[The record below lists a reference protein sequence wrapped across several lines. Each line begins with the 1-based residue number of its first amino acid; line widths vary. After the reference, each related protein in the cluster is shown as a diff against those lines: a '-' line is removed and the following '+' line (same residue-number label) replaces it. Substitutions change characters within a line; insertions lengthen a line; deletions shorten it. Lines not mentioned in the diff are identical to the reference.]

1 MTYDKIAK
9 SNNEFYYI
17 TKCRLSLDGSIEID
31 YLKSKS
37 MLHLLHH
44 LKSKDIKDFD
54 LLKDSVF
61 RYTKARKNIAY
72 WLNKNKHEYELWKL
86 AKNNAYKDFV
96 KSVKNKKLA
105 NFILNDSEWSEI
117 HSNQL
122 SFQSFEMAQF
132 IINDFENAFS
142 IIIKNQ
148 FEIIDIW

>member
-72 WLNKNKHEYELWKL
+72 WLNKNKREYELWKL
-86 AKNNAYKDFV
+86 AKNNAYKDLI
-96 KSVKNKKLA
+96 KSIKNKKLV
-105 NFILNDSEWSEI
+105 NFILNDNEWSEI

-132 IINDFENAFS
+132 IIKHFENAFS
-142 IIIKNQ
+142 IIVKNQ
-148 FEIIDIW
+148 FEIIDV

>member
-31 YLKSKS
+31 YLKSKNI
-37 MLHLLHH
+37 LHLLYY
-44 LKSKDIKDFD
+44 LRPKSIKDFD
-54 LLKDSVF
+54 LFKDSVF
-61 RYTKARKNIAY
+61 RYIKARKNIVY

-86 AKNNAYKDFV
+86 AKNNAHKDFI
-96 KSVKNKKLA
+96 KSIKNKKLIS
-105 NFILNDSEWSEI
+105 FISNENEWSEI
-117 HSNQL
+117 HNDQL

-148 FEIIDIW
+148 FEIIGV